1 MKNKYFKIK
10 ENPKGIEIED
20 SVLTITEQGAAKM
33 EIPFNKKWLNVFWWI
48 VVFSLII
55 LAGKTVYLNIVKGR
69 HYSEIAQGNSI
80 RHIAI
85 KAPRGK
91 IYDRF
96 GQTLAHNIP
105 GINLIAIP
113 ADLPKKT
120 LERKDIAGK
129 LAEILKANGGEIWG
143 TMENLDPYSISPILL
158 KENISQ
164 EEALI
169 VLEKEKELRG
179 IKIEKTA
186 IRSYNDGLI
195 FSHIL
200 GYEGKIKKEELKK
213 NPDYLLTDRIGKL
226 GVEKSYEKYL
236 RGVPGAFKV
245 EVDSLGNIKKELG
258 IIEPQLGSDLIL
270 NIDSGLQKK
279 IFDALSEALKEEEI
293 KKAAAVAIDP
303 RDGGVLALVSLPS
316 FDNNLFAGGISSSDY
331 QKLINDPSQPLFN
344 RAISGEYPP
353 GSTIK
358 PIMAVAAL
366 SEKIISESS
375 RIESRGGIRVGNYFF
390 GDWKAHGFTD
400 VRKAIAVSSDV
411 FFYSVGGGYGGIEGL
426 GMNRMKKYDNL
437 FGLGNF
443 SRIDIP
449 GEAKGLIPDEKW
461 KKDVMGEKWY
471 VGDSYHAAIGQ
482 GFITATPLQIANYAA
497 AIANGGTLYQPR
509 IVSQIKK
516 SDGESINCDA
526 KIIGGKLASDEII
539 KIVQEGMR
547 MTITEGTATVL
558 NNLSVAVAGKTGTA
572 QFGTEDKTHGWFV
585 SYAPYETPKIA
596 MVILVEGQ
604 MENEYNAA
612 PITKEIY
619 EWYFKDAKN

>member
-69 HYSEIAQGNSI
+69 YYSEIAQGNSI

-129 LAEILKANGGEIWG
+129 LAEILKANEGEIWG

-164 EEALI
+164 EEALVI
-169 VLEKEKELRG
+169 LEKEKELQG

-200 GYEGKIKKEELKK
+200 GYEGKIKKEELEE
-213 NPDYLLTDRIGKL
+213 NPDYLLTDCIGKL
-226 GVEKSYEKYL
+226 GLEKSYEKYL
-236 RGVPGAFKV
+236 RGEHGAFKV

-258 IIEPQLGSDLIL
+258 IVEPQLGSDLIL

-279 IFDALSEALKEEEI
+279 IFDALSGVLKEEEI

-316 FDNNLFAGGISSSDY
+316 FDNNLFAGGISPNDY

-358 PIMAVAAL
+358 PLIAAAAL
-366 SEKIISESS
+366 SEKVINENTQ
-375 RIESRGGIRVGNYFF
+375 IESRGGIRVGNYFF

-400 VRKAIAVSSDV
+400 VKKAIAVSSDV

-443 SRIDIP
+443 SGIDIP
-449 GEAKGLIPDEKW
+449 GEAEGLIPDEKW
-461 KKDVMGEKWY
+461 KKDVIGEKWY

-482 GFITATPLQIANYAA
+482 GFITATPLQIANCAA

-516 SDGESINCDA
+516 SDGESINRGA
-526 KIIGGKLASDEII
+526 KAIREKIVSDSVI

-547 MTITEGTATVL
+547 MTVAEGTAAIL
-558 NNLSVAVAGKTGTA
+558 NDLPVAVAGKTGTA

-585 SYAPYETPKIA
+585 SYAPYKNPKIA
-596 MVILVEGQ
+596 MAVLVEGQ
-604 MENEYNAA
+604 TKNEYNAV
-612 PITKEIY
+612 PITKKIY

>member
-10 ENPKGIEIED
+10 KNPEGVEIED
-20 SVLTITEQGAAKM
+20 SILTITEQGAAKM
-33 EIPFNKKWLNVFWWI
+33 EISFNKKWLNVFWWI

-69 HYSEIAQGNSI
+69 HYSEIAQGNSV

-96 GQTLAHNIP
+96 GQALAHNIP
-105 GINLIAIP
+105 GINLIATP

-120 LERKDIAGK
+120 LERKNIAEK
-129 LAEILKANGGEIWG
+129 LAEILKANEGEIWG
-143 TMENLDPYSISPILL
+143 TMENLDPYFMSPILL

-164 EEALI
+164 EEALVI
-169 VLEKEKELRG
+169 LEKEKELQG

-200 GYEGKIKKEELKK
+200 GYEGKIKKEELEE
-213 NPDYLLTDRIGKL
+213 NPDYLLTDSIGKL
-226 GVEKSYEKYL
+226 GLEKSYEKYL
-236 RGVPGAFKV
+236 RGEHGAIKV

-258 IIEPQLGSDLIL
+258 IIEPQPGSDLIL

-279 IFDALSEALKEEEI
+279 IFDALSGILEEEKI

-303 RDGGVLALVSLPS
+303 RDGGVLALVSIPG
-316 FDNNLFAGGISSSDY
+316 FDNNLFAGGISSGNY
-331 QKLINDPSQPLFN
+331 QRLISDPSQPLFN

-358 PIMAVAAL
+358 PLMAAAAL
-366 SEKIISESS
+366 SEKIISEKS
-375 RIESRGGIRVGNYFF
+375 RIESRGGISVGSYFF

-400 VRKAIAVSSDV
+400 VKKAIAVSSDV
-411 FFYSVGGGYGGIEGL
+411 FFYTVGGGYGDIEGL
-426 GMNRMKKYDNL
+426 GINRMKKYNNL

-443 SRIDIP
+443 SGIDIP

-461 KKDVMGEKWY
+461 KKDMMGEKWY

-497 AIANGGTLYQPR
+497 AIANGGTVYQPK

-516 SDGESINCDA
+516 SDGELINRDA
-526 KIIGGKLASDEII
+526 KIIGRKLASGEII

-547 MTITEGTATVL
+547 MTVTEGTATAL
-558 NNLSVAVAGKTGTA
+558 NNLPVAVAGKTGTA

-585 SYAPYETPKIA
+585 SYAPYETPEIA

-604 MENEYNAA
+604 MENEYNAV

-619 EWYFKDAKN
+619 EWYFKDAKD